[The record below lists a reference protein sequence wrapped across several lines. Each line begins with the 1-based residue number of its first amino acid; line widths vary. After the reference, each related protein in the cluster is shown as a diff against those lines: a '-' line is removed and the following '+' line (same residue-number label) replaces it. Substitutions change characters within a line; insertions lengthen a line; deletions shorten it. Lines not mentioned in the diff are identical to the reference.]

1 MRKNFD
7 HGQVVYVYYKGAG
20 YEGEYK
26 GVDTF
31 DDSTPHRVQIH
42 SMHRELSFSDEDV
55 FSTLSQLRDKYPQIQ
70 MDI

>member
-7 HGQVVYVYYKGAG
+7 FGENVYVYYKGAG

-31 DDSTPHRVQIH
+31 DKDTPHRVEIP
-42 SMHRELSFSDEDV
+42 SMHRELSFSDSDV
-55 FSTLSQLRDKYPQIQ
+55 FHTLSQLRDEHPQIQ